1 MTTETTKTPEEW
13 ALELMAYA
21 MSPDGALKLT
31 EAVKQ
36 IQFEA
41 FKHGAQDII
50 QRCIIEPA
58 KAAQP
63 SFVAKAFGVIPD
75 LHHAL
80 DFYADPRIYNG
91 YFVGSTAPA
100 MVDGG
105 AIALKAIAK
114 LKEALA

>member
-1 MTTETTKTPEEW
+1 MTQTTKTPEEW
-13 ALELMAYA
+13 ALELMACA
-21 MSPDGALKLT
+21 VSPNGAAKLT
-31 EAVKQ
+31 EVVKQ

-41 FKHGAQDII
+41 FKHGAQNII

-58 KAAQP
+58 KAAKP
-63 SFVAKAFGVIPD
+63 DFVAKAFGIIPD

-91 YFVGSTAPA
+91 YLVGSAAPA

-105 AIALKAIAK
+105 AIAVKAIAK
-114 LKEALA
+114 LKQALA